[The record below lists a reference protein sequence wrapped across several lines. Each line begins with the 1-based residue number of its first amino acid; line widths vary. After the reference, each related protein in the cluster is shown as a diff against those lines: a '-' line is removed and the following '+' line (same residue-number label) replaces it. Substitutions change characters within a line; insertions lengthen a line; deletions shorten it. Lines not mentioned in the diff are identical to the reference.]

1 MTNIEFNTKYKNY
14 IEEGFVGCE
23 ITNET
28 IINQMDLLMGDL
40 IKIPDFKLIQLKI
53 KWSQVTLYTNGIN
66 YTTKIAIEYYLNSLY
81 N

>member
-1 MTNIEFNTKYKNY
+1 
-14 IEEGFVGCE
+14 
-23 ITNET
+23 
-28 IINQMDLLMGDL
+28 MDLLMEDL